1 MALAKSLHN
10 CLEEQKKKG
19 VKRGAKLATE
29 KLAMG
34 EGRYLKG
41 EHIGMVWCTGAQ
53 GDGQEEEKMKKVII
67 MVLGEIDPAPLWKQ
81 I

>member
-1 MALAKSLHN
+1 
-10 CLEEQKKKG
+10 
-19 VKRGAKLATE
+19 
-29 KLAMG
+29 MG

-53 GDGQEEEKMKKVII
+53 CDGQGKKKSGDQHQWKKGQKQKKRFVRQKFQQKKKMKKVII
-67 MVLGEIDPAPLWKQ
+67 MVLGEIDPAPLWRQ